1 MRPKITLYTTGLKKR
16 LWAIIVLVGAYLVF
30 IALGDLIP
38 QYWDWIGFRAFERS
52 ILTLGFVIILVI
64 CLSGLALSD
73 KLSSLAIRD
82 GLTGFYNS
90 IYIKARLQ
98 EEIDRANRYRYP
110 MSVLMIDPDEFKML
124 NDKFG
129 QVAGDQL
136 LKSFS
141 SMLAEIVRAS
151 DVVGRI
157 GGDNFLAILPQ
168 TAVLDAAAVAERIR
182 KETALSDFQLLTH
195 REKVYHFTIS
205 IGVYGSPFL
214 KQTADEVIGLADA
227 ALYRAKKEGRNRV
240 VVYIK

>member
-1 MRPKITLYTTGLKKR
+1 MRPRITLYTTGLKKR
-16 LWAIIVLVGAYLVF
+16 LWAVIILVGAYLVF

-38 QYWDWIGFRAFERS
+38 QYWNWIGFRAFERS
-52 ILTLGFVIILVI
+52 ILTLGFVVILMI

-90 IYIKARLQ
+90 VYVKARLQ
-98 EEIDRANRYRYP
+98 EEIDRSVRYRYP
-110 MSVLMIDPDEFKML
+110 LSLLVIDPDDFKTL

-136 LKSFS
+136 LKSFAA
-141 SMLAEIVRAS
+141 MLGEIVRAS
-151 DVVGRI
+151 DIVGRI
-157 GGDNFLAILPQ
+157 GGDNFLVVLPQ

-195 REKVYHFTIS
+195 REKVYHFHRSLRIS
-205 IGVYGSPFL
+205 PPE
-214 KQTADEVIGLADA
+214 ADGRRGDGLGRRRS
-227 ALYRAKKEGRNRV
+227 LPGKKRGQEPGCRFHQMT
-240 VVYIK
+240 

>member
-110 MSVLMIDPDEFKML
+110 MSVLMIDPDEFKTL

>member
-16 LWAIIVLVGAYLVF
+16 LWAIIVLVGAYLIF

-52 ILTLGFVIILVI
+52 IMTLGFVIILVI

-73 KLSSLAIRD
+73 KLSTLAIRD

-90 IYIKARLQ
+90 VYIKARLQ
-98 EEIDRANRYRYP
+98 EEIDRSTRYRYP
-110 MSVLMIDPDEFKML
+110 MSVLMIDPDEFKTL

-141 SMLAEIVRAS
+141 AMLGEIVRAS

-157 GGDNFLAILPQ
+157 GGDNFLVVLPQ

-205 IGVYGSPFL
+205 IGVYGSPL
-214 KQTADEVIGLADA
+214 QKQTADEVMGLADA
-227 ALYRAKKEGRNRV
+227 ALYRAKKEGKNRV

>member
-1 MRPKITLYTTGLKKR
+1 MRPKIALYTTGLKKR
-16 LWAIIVLVGAYLVF
+16 LWAIIVLVGAYLIF

-38 QYWDWIGFRAFERS
+38 QYWNWLGFRAFERS

-73 KLSSLAIRD
+73 KLSTLAIRD
-82 GLTGFYNS
+82 GLTGFYNT

-98 EEIDRANRYRYP
+98 EEIDRSFRYKYP
-110 MSVLMIDPDEFKML
+110 MSVLMIDPDDFKTL

-141 SMLAEIVRAS
+141 SMLGEIVRAS

-157 GGDNFLAILPQ
+157 GGDNFLVLLPQ

-205 IGVYGSPFL
+205 IGVYGSPL
-214 KQTADEVIGLADA
+214 HKQSADEVMGLADA
-227 ALYRAKKEGRNRV
+227 ALYRAKKEGKNRV

>member
-1 MRPKITLYTTGLKKR
+1 MKKISLYSAGLKKR

-38 QYWDWIGFRAFERS
+38 QYWNWIGFRAFERS
-52 ILTLGFVIILVI
+52 ILTLGFVVILMI

-73 KLSSLAIRD
+73 KLSTFAIRD

-90 IYIKARLQ
+90 IYVKARLQ
-98 EEIDRANRYRYP
+98 EEIDRSVRYKYP
-110 MSVLMIDPDEFKML
+110 LSLLMIDPDDFKVL

-141 SMLAEIVRAS
+141 VMLSEIVRAS
-151 DVVGRI
+151 DVIGRI
-157 GGDNFLAILPQ
+157 GGDHFLVILPQ
-168 TAVLDAAAVAERIR
+168 TAILDAAAVAEKIR
-182 KETALSDFQLLTH
+182 KEIALSDFQLLTR

-205 IGVYGSPFL
+205 IGVYGSPL
-214 KQTADEVIGLADA
+214 QKQTADEVLGLADA
-227 ALYRAKKEGRNRV
+227 ALYRAKKDGKNLV
-240 VVYIK
+240 VVFIK